1 MPNDKET
8 DAENRVGPFRGTRR
22 WLGITLPEEI
32 PEKDS
37 PASVSNMR
45 RAIDNQ
51 LRGLPRAI
59 MVMTLSQSQ
68 IAEHRGLTDAD
79 PQVGAM
85 TPGAILRVRHTV
97 DQMEFA
103 SGDEVDC
110 VYARVKGD
118 HHLLEVL
125 SWSQGTGAFED
136 ENWKATM
143 RRLQGPQDHLGRA
156 AERAARR
163 QGASVAHW
171 QQNGGAGIWNHTQR
185 ELAAFESAA
194 GIPKGSFAR
203 MLVFFDRLSLA
214 DFLDQQ
220 DWALQMVQNDGWPS

>member
-118 HHLLEVL
+118 HHLMEVL

-143 RRLQGPQDHLGRA
+143 RPAAGSTGPPGPSGRTGGETPRRERSPLA
-156 AERAARR
+156 AERRRRDLGPHAA
-163 QGASVAHW
+163 
-171 QQNGGAGIWNHTQR
+171 
-185 ELAAFESAA
+185 
-194 GIPKGSFAR
+194 
-203 MLVFFDRLSLA
+203 
-214 DFLDQQ
+214 
-220 DWALQMVQNDGWPS
+220 

>member
-1 MPNDKET
+1 MRNNEKTE
-8 DAENRVGPFRGTRR
+8 AENRLGPLRGTRR
-22 WLGITLPEEI
+22 WLGITLPENI
-32 PEKDS
+32 PEEDS

-45 RAIDNQ
+45 KVIDEQ

-59 MVMTLSQSQ
+59 MVMTLSQSRV
-68 IAEHRGLTDAD
+68 AEHRGLSDVD

-85 TPGAILRVRHTV
+85 TPRAILRVRHTME
-97 DQMEFA
+97 QMDFVP
-103 SGDEVDC
+103 GDEVDC

-118 HHLLEVL
+118 HHLLRVL
-125 SWSQGTGAFED
+125 SWSQGSGAFED
-136 ENWKATM
+136 EEWKAIM

-156 AERAARR
+156 AERTARR
-163 QGASVAHW
+163 QGATVAHW
-171 QQNGGAGIWNHTQR
+171 QENGGAGIWAHMQR
-185 ELAAFESAA
+185 ELAEFETAT

-203 MLVFFDRLSLA
+203 MLVFFDRLSRA